1 MFSVGKPGQAAEV
14 EVLTIRYYEQ
24 IGLVPAAER
33 SRGNQQFY
41 GPKGFSSFALSVT
54 ATSGSRPRGRGV
66 AHGAQGVV
74 PGGKNHPR

>member
-1 MFSVGKPGQAAEV
+1 MFSVEKLGQAAEV
-14 EVLTIRYYEQ
+14 EVLPIRYYEQ

-41 GPKGFSSFALSVT
+41 GTKRFSSFSFFARP
-54 ATSGSRPRGRGV
+54 TSGCHLRGRGV